1 MKAFLCAV
9 VLLCAAACAAARAGF
24 PAPQATL
31 DAEQAAVARQVLV
44 MLRLPPQHYRPDAAY
59 GSNYP
64 NDGGQAARRRVA
76 LELARTHGLKLV
88 SNWPMPVIG
97 VDCYVMEWAGKEPIE
112 PVLAALARDPRVEW
126 AQPVSLFQGLEG
138 GDPLFR
144 LQPAARDWRLAELHR
159 ASTGR
164 KVTVAVIDSGID
176 LEHPDL
182 AGQVAL
188 HENLVDAG
196 ATVAEAHGTAVAGV
210 IAARRDNGVGI
221 AGIAPDAR
229 LMALRACW
237 ETEGKPARCSS
248 FTLGKAINFALMH
261 EARIINLSLGG
272 PPDRLLQALLDAA
285 LARGVLVVGAI
296 DPQRPAGGFP
306 ASHPGVIAASAA
318 APAAA
323 HGAIAAPGTDIPT
336 SLPGGRW
343 GFVSGSSYAAAH
355 VSGLAALLVE
365 LRPGAS
371 APVLHQTLREQA
383 RLAAQHDTAERG
395 RKGGLA
401 GSMDT
406 CALLARAAGT
416 CVCPCSLRSALSPP
430 SLRQPAPGYCAG
442 EASTGKAA
450 GTISSRAAAL
460 PPPC

>member
-1 MKAFLCAV
+1 MKT
-9 VLLCAAACAAARAGF
+9 VLAAWLGILLLLSAPVQAAPDPVQAAA
-24 PAPQATL
+24 
-31 DAEQAAVARQVLV
+31 ARQVLV

-59 GSNYP
+59 GGSYP

-76 LELARTHGLKLV
+76 LELARTHGLTLV

-97 VDCYVMEWAGKEPIE
+97 VDCFVMEHSGAGPLA
-112 PVLAALARDPRVEW
+112 PVLAALARDPRVQW
-126 AQPVSLFQGLEG
+126 AQPVELFHGLDG

-144 LQPAARDWRLAELHR
+144 LQPAARAWRLAELHR

-164 KVTVAVIDSGID
+164 EVMVAVIDSGID
-176 LEHPDL
+176 ALHPDL
-182 AGQVAL
+182 AGQIAL
-188 HENLVDAG
+188 RENLVDATP
-196 ATVAEAHGTAVAGV
+196 AVAEAHGTAVAGV

-221 AGIAPDAR
+221 AGVAPDAR

-237 ETEGKPARCSS
+237 ETGGQAARCSS
-248 FTLGKAINFALMH
+248 FTLGKALNVALMH

-296 DPQRPAGGFP
+296 DPQQPGGGFP
-306 ASHPGVIAASAA
+306 ASHPGVIAAGAGA
-318 APAAA
+318 APAV
-323 HGAIAAPGTDIPT
+323 DIPT

-365 LRPGAS
+365 LRNGAS
-371 APVLHQTLREQA
+371 AAT
-383 RLAAQHDTAERG
+383 
-395 RKGGLA
+395 
-401 GSMDT
+401 MDP

-416 CVCPCSLRSALSPP
+416 CVCPCLLRSASSSSALRPTAPCTATPVLS
-430 SLRQPAPGYCAG
+430 G
-442 EASTGKAA
+442 AA
-450 GTISSRAAAL
+450 GPPPPLPSRL